1 MEPVQAGRLYIVA
14 TPIGNYH
21 DMSERGIETLRNV
34 DLIAAEDTR
43 RTIILLNKFG
53 IRNELISNHNYNE
66 HGRIRYFLEQLTAG
80 KSIAVV
86 TDAGTPCISDPG
98 NALIR
103 ACIENGIDIVGI
115 PGCCAAINALTVT
128 GFDLSSFLFLG
139 FFPRE
144 NGERVKILG
153 QLRRERLARTVVFY
167 ESPKRIMGAV
177 EFLIE
182 AGVQCQVCLCNDMT
196 KSHEMHFRGTPEE
209 VREKLLAKVTYE
221 KGEYVMVL
229 ELDKDYIIRQS
240 EHISTPEA
248 VLVDIL
254 VKENCSMK
262 EAIRTALDTEENTY
276 SKKEL
281 YAAGLHLKE
290 LFLSE

>member
-115 PGCCAAINALTVT
+115 PGCCAAT
-128 GFDLSSFLFLG
+128 G
-139 FFPRE
+139 R
-144 NGERVKILG
+144 
-153 QLRRERLARTVVFY
+153 
-167 ESPKRIMGAV
+167 
-177 EFLIE
+177 
-182 AGVQCQVCLCNDMT
+182 AG
-196 KSHEMHFRGTPEE
+196 P
-209 VREKLLAKVTYE
+209 
-221 KGEYVMVL
+221 
-229 ELDKDYIIRQS
+229 
-240 EHISTPEA
+240 P
-248 VLVDIL
+248 
-254 VKENCSMK
+254 
-262 EAIRTALDTEENTY
+262 
-276 SKKEL
+276 
-281 YAAGLHLKE
+281 
-290 LFLSE
+290 